1 MWLGLTVADWLSKTF
16 ARPKKWMS
24 DMKMNSETE
33 KKEATQETAKRELLE
48 VENSANILG
57 N

>member
-1 MWLGLTVADWLSKTF
+1 MGLSVADQLPNTF

-24 DMKMNSETE
+24 DPKMNSERE
-33 KKEATQETAKRELLE
+33 KDTTQETAKRELLE
-48 VENSANILG
+48 VENSTNILG

>member
-1 MWLGLTVADWLSKTF
+1 MVD
-16 ARPKKWMS
+16 P
-24 DMKMNSETE
+24 KMNSETE
-33 KKEATQETAKRELLE
+33 KKEAAQEAAKRELLE

>member
-1 MWLGLTVADWLSKTF
+1 MARLTVADWLPKTF

>member
-1 MWLGLTVADWLSKTF
+1 MRLCVADRPPKTF

-24 DMKMNSETE
+24 DPKMNSEAE
-33 KKEATQETAKRELLE
+33 KKEAMQDSAKRDLLE
-48 VENSANILG
+48 VENNGNILG